1 MEFSQNVIEI
11 FDDLCKKV
19 GIAIDWSAE
28 NIMPYIKELFERFI
42 KFEIGTS
49 IFYIAL
55 SIFVCIVV
63 GIISLSSR
71 KPAKEV
77 GYDEDF
83 LISWVYIISTIAVVV
98 FSVATIVVIGCQIY
112 DIIQAIY
119 LPEKTLYDFVMFQKV
134 KY

>member
-77 GYDEDF
+77 DYDEDF